1 MSFRHAAE
9 LEAENTALANSL
21 VARMAKPQPAAADCP
36 AEGADKDV
44 ARAATAMRK
53 SATGSQSGTLA
64 ELPALT
70 NAGATAAAPSAG
82 AQSPAARQAMAS
94 ADVIKKHSRGQ
105 KTPAI
110 PADTAEELAA
120 DVPAKP
126 KVKAGRDGDHNKDDG
141 QPKHDDVSSPCA
153 STAGK
158 RQWPIGAQ
166 KTARKA
172 ARREGSSSPKQRRK
186 QPEAEAAAGADTA
199 EEAGKQREQK
209 RRILDLSHLSSF
221 ACTAKGALDKLR
233 GGGPRRRT
241 ADVTLMT
248 RAVRAALSIHALQS
262 FGPLSHSNAPTAA
275 HACPTEPL
283 PRNAIHRC
291 CMFVNY
297 LPLWHV
303 QESKMRTLAACRC
316 RLGRSGLQQPDCCL
330 VPALVKATA
339 WAQPPAPSGRRHE
352 TETMSPMKTARDAW
366 VTSTA
371 MTVPRVMWC
380 PRTRDQ

>member
-9 LEAENTALANSL
+9 LEAENTLLANSL

-70 NAGATAAAPSAG
+70 NAGATAAATAAG

-94 ADVIKKHSRGQ
+94 ADVIRKHSRGQ

-110 PADTAEELAA
+110 PELAA

-126 KVKAGRDGDHNKDDG
+126 KVKAGRDGDHNNDDG
-141 QPKHDDVSSPCA
+141 QAEHHDVSGPCA

-186 QPEAEAAAGADTA
+186 QPEAEAAADADTA

-241 ADVTLMT
+241 ADVTLKT

-275 HACPTEPL
+275 HACVTEPL
-283 PRNAIHRC
+283 PRNAIHRH

-297 LPLWHV
+297 LRFWHV
-303 QESKMRTLAACRC
+303 QESKIRTLAVCRC

-330 VPALVKATA
+330 VPALVEATA
-339 WAQPPAPSGRRHE
+339 RPQPPASLGRRHE
-352 TETMSPMKTARDAW
+352 T
-366 VTSTA
+366 
-371 MTVPRVMWC
+371 
-380 PRTRDQ
+380 